1 MKFFIK
7 VFLCLLRN
15 TVVNE
20 NIILIHIDVSE
31 TSIEHKVIEIYGIWK
46 SYYDFMEMK
55 FADIAVFY
63 LQ

>member
-20 NIILIHIDVSE
+20 NIILIHIDISE
-31 TSIEHKVIEIYGIWK
+31 TSIEHKVIEIYGI
-46 SYYDFMEMK
+46 
-55 FADIAVFY
+55 
-63 LQ
+63 